1 MGIQDQMVIR
11 CRYWDAASATYRH
24 DKAEYRPGAVDVLC
38 VNKTGSTLAG
48 GGGSATG
55 ACDWVTIDFTND
67 LTGKLPQ
74 VKKLPTSS
82 IKCMG
87 CIAPDQPTSIADGD
101 QCWVRVFGIHP
112 TAKLDGT
119 TDIAI
124 NDGIGVFSSTAG
136 VGAKTT
142 TVGNAFATAMEAYAT
157 DATVAGKKVFI
168 HDPMGF
174 SQ

>member
-11 CRYWDAASATYRH
+11 TRLWDAAGTTYRH
-24 DKAEYRPGAVDVLC
+24 DKAEYRPSAVDVLC

-74 VKKLPTSS
+74 VKKLPTSG
-82 IKCMG
+82 IKCLG

-101 QCWVRVFGIHP
+101 QVWVRVWGLHP
-112 TAKLDGT
+112 TAKVDGT
-119 TDIAI
+119 TDVAI
-124 NDGIGVFSSTAG
+124 NDGLGAYSSTAG
-136 VGAKTT
+136 VAAKSTT
-142 TVGNAFATAMEAYAT
+142 IGDQFATAQEAYT
-157 DATVAGKKVFI
+157 TNSTAGKKVFI
-168 HDPMGF
+168 YDPMGF

>member
-1 MGIQDQMVIR
+1 MVLEF
-11 CRYWDAASATYRH
+11 RYWDSAGPCQRH
-24 DKAEYRPGAVDVLC
+24 DKAAFRPSAVDVLC

-55 ACDWVTIDFTND
+55 ACDWVTLDFTND
-67 LTGKLPQ
+67 LTGKRPHIR
-74 VKKLPTSS
+74 KLPTSA
-82 IKCMG
+82 IKCLG
-87 CIAPDQPTSIADGD
+87 CIAPDMPASIADGEL
-101 QCWVRVFGIHP
+101 CWVRVFGIHP
-112 TAKLDGT
+112 TAKVDGT

-124 NDGIGVFSSTAG
+124 NDGIGVYSSTAG
-136 VGAKTT
+136 VGAKNTT
-142 TVGNAFATAMEAYAT
+142 IGNTFATALEAYTT